1 MAHAFQYIANFKRPQ
16 EAAQGSGRIYVSI
29 FMAMAFVALFISP
42 ISAQVSALAEMAQN
56 QYPLR
61 TEQELAQQSVQQ
73 SLALLQQSF
82 PGEAE
87 EDAAPIARLDEV
99 LAKSKLAKPQEASF
113 GGKLVGLAVEEV
125 GEKVSLFG
133 FSLNGGSFHDALKYH
148 LKQKFSFKGKVD
160 LDVKKPNSFQLVYGF
175 YGLLLLFSAVLLKK
189 LMFR

>member
-1 MAHAFQYIANFKRPQ
+1 MAHVFQYFANFKKLQ
-16 EAAQGSGRIYVSI
+16 GAAQISGRMYVSI
-29 FMAMAFVALFISP
+29 FMAMAFVALSIIP
-42 ISAQVSALAEMAQN
+42 VSAQVSALAGAAQS

-61 TEQELAQQSVQQ
+61 TEQELAQQAVQQ

-82 PGEAE
+82 SSEAM

-99 LAKSKLAKPQEASF
+99 LAKSKLAKPQQASF
-113 GGKLVGLAVEEV
+113 GGKFVGFAVEEV
-125 GEKVSLFG
+125 GEKASLFG

-148 LKQKFSFKGKVD
+148 LNQKFSFKGKLD

-189 LMFR
+189 LMLR